1 MCGNKNMR
9 FKFEPQSWPK
19 GWRRVFKLFVAMLI
33 AACSN
38 MLFSATF
45 DTPKLS
51 SIRRDNKRLEK
62 RFEIL
67 QGKVASAERILADIK
82 HRDQYVYRPLLGVDT
97 LNIPAVYSDYLDS
110 KYEAMLEDE
119 YYGEVTIAA
128 WKRMDR
134 LMRSIYYS
142 SLALDTT
149 QKLAE
154 NKEEYSSIIPAIW
167 PIDRTKLKNVSSLY
181 GMRNHPTLG
190 IWRMHEGVDLTAPIG
205 TSVYATG
212 NGTVSQSQVRN
223 GYGELIE
230 IDHGFGY
237 KTRYAHLSARFVK
250 PGDKVTRGQVIGEV
264 GNTGV
269 SSGPHL
275 HYEVRYRESTVNPI
289 HFFNKDMSA
298 ESYKE
303 IMEQLEKSSN

>member
-1 MCGNKNMR
+1 MCGGNNNWL
-9 FKFEPQSWPK
+9 KFEPSSWSK
-19 GWRRVFKLFVAMLI
+19 GRQIAFRLVVTMLI
-33 AACSN
+33 AAITN
-38 MLFSATF
+38 ILFSATL
-45 DTPKLS
+45 DTPKMS
-51 SIRRDNKRLEK
+51 SIRRDNKRLEQ

-67 QGKVASAERILADIK
+67 QGKVASAERTLADIR

-110 KYEAMLEDE
+110 KYEYMLADE
-119 YYGEVTIAA
+119 YYGEMTIAA

-154 NKEEYSSIIPAIW
+154 HKEEYSSIIPAIW
-167 PIDRTKLKNVSSLY
+167 PSDRTKLQRVSSLY
-181 GMRNHPTLG
+181 GMRNHPILG
-190 IWRMHEGVDLTAPIG
+190 IWRMHEGIDLTAPKG
-205 TSVYATG
+205 TAVYATG

-250 PGDKVTRGQVIGEV
+250 AGDKVTRGQVIGEV

-298 ESYKE
+298 EAYKE
-303 IMEQLEKSSN
+303 IQEQLEKSSN

>member
-1 MCGNKNMR
+1 
-9 FKFEPQSWPK
+9 
-19 GWRRVFKLFVAMLI
+19 MLI
-33 AACSN
+33 AALSN
-38 MLFSATF
+38 MLFSATL